1 MTVYLP
7 GVDVRGAGVEDEPP
21 VCKKGRGLG
30 RWFDVWVSCSGF
42 VIVDGE

>member
-7 GVDVRGAGVEDEPP
+7 GVDVRGAGADDEPP

-30 RWFDVWVSCSGF
+30 RWFGVCVSCDGF
-42 VIVDGE
+42 LVNDGE